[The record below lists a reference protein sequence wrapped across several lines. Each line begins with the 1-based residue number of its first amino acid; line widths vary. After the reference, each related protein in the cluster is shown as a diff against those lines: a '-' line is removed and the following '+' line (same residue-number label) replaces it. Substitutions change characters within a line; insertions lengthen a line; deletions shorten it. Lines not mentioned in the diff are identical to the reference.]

1 MEYFLYRI
9 FSHLFII
16 VLYSTLLLF
25 LLNETK
31 EWWDDGRLFIKFSI
45 FKAVR
50 SMPFVGF
57 I

>member
-1 MEYFLYRI
+1 MSKIVINPSSVIRNWKPMEYFLYRI

-31 EWWDDGRLFIKFSI
+31 E
-45 FKAVR
+45 
-50 SMPFVGF
+50 
-57 I
+57 